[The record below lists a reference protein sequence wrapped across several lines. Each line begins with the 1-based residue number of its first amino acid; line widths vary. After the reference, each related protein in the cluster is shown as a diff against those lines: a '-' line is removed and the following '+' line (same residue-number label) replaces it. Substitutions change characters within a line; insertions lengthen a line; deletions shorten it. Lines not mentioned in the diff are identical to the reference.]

1 MSPQPLSSEQIA
13 EYRESFALF
22 DKDGNGTIDTKEL
35 GAVMQ
40 SLNLHPTEN
49 ELQEMINDVDSDGNG
64 TIDFDE
70 FLSMLVRKQKE
81 VDTQAE
87 IREAFAVFDRDGNG
101 YITLPELRQ
110 VMTSFGERLT
120 SQELDEMIRDADI
133 DGDGMINYQEF
144 SKMLMSK

>member
-1 MSPQPLSSEQIA
+1 MSDQLSKEQID

-22 DKDGNGTIDTKEL
+22 DKDGNGTIDSKEL

-40 SLNLHPTEN
+40 SLNLHPTES
-49 ELQEMINDVDSDGNG
+49 ELKEMINDVDSDGNG

-70 FLSMLVRKQKE
+70 FLTMLARKQKE
-81 VDTQAE
+81 ADTQAE
-87 IREAFAVFDRDGNG
+87 LREAFSVFDRDGNG

-120 SQELDEMIRDADI
+120 AHELDEMIRDADI
-133 DGDGMINYQEF
+133 DGDGMINYEEF
-144 SKMLMSK
+144 TKMLL